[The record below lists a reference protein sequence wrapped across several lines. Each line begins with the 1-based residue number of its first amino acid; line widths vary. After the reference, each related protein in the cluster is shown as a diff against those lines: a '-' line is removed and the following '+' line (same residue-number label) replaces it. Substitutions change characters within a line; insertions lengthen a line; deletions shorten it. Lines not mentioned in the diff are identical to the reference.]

1 MPNGSY
7 VKERWAAWEKSNV
20 MCSEMEAAA
29 IFIVSSIRGCRASAV
44 MAYKKVN
51 LQAAME
57 TAIEGLRI
65 LIEED
70 KQGR

>member
-1 MPNGSY
+1 
-7 VKERWAAWEKSNV
+7 
-20 MCSEMEAAA
+20 
-29 IFIVSSIRGCRASAV
+29 